1 LQAEGRRFDP
11 DWLHQAC
18 RTCPNEKVLYRP
30 ERLVLLFKNPD
41 VLFLTL
47 SFQAKEI
54 SIIEIS

>member
-1 LQAEGRRFDP
+1 MTWPLRHG
-11 DWLHQAC
+11 
-18 RTCPNEKVLYRP
+18 
-30 ERLVLLFKNPD
+30 LLFKNPD